1 MCNRYSTCEA
11 SSERQRKALPCAVRS
26 GLRSPDRL
34 RPQRRQ
40 RRQQPAAGGWA
51 AGRRSTCTLPG
62 GGGSERTGVID
73 ITASGFNWAP
83 TGAWVGIGFGLGFL
97 GAGATS
103 AATAGGGGVP
113 IQFVFNGS
121 PAQRAG
127 LQPGDTL
134 VALDGHAVQS
144 ALEARRTLHGL
155 AVGQTV
161 QVTFRRA
168 GAEQQMSIT
177 AEPAPSV
184 RIATSSMVVPGI
196 GVTMLAD
203 QKKILQDAMTQV
215 TTACTS
221 VDQYAAQHSDDAQA
235 QARAKLCKEET
246 DLTRQEMELGLKQL
260 ELQQQSAH

>member
-1 MCNRYSTCEA
+1 MRFPACAAAFAILIGCVHNADNDA
-11 SSERQRKALPCAVRS
+11 SSP
-26 GLRSPDRL
+26 P
-34 RPQRRQ
+34 
-40 RRQQPAAGGWA
+40 PAAGAPQVVEAPAPSPAVAVPSG
-51 AGRRSTCTLPG
+51 
-62 GGGSERTGVID
+62 TGVVD
-73 ITASGFNWAP
+73 ITASGFNSAP

-97 GAGATS
+97 SVGSTP

-134 VALDGHAVQS
+134 MALDGHPVQS

-168 GAEQQMSIT
+168 GAEQHVSIT
-177 AEPAPSV
+177 AEAAPTV
-184 RIATSSMVVPGI
+184 RVATSSMVIPGI
-196 GVTMLAD
+196 AVTMLAD
-203 QKKILQDAMTQV
+203 QKKLLQDAMTQV

-221 VDQYAAQHSDDAQA
+221 VEQYASQHSDDAQA
-235 QARAKLCKEET
+235 QARAKLCHEET
-246 DLTRQEMELGLKQL
+246 DLTRQELELGLKQL
-260 ELQQQSAH
+260 ELQQQAPH